1 MHVQVNTTGIENKD
15 TLDRWAEQH
24 LQDLLSRFRQD
35 ITRVEVHLS
44 DENSEKSGLADKR
57 CTMEARLVSH
67 QPLVVHHDGHNQD
80 EAFRG
85 AAEKL
90 KRIVESTLERAR
102 DNRHRE
108 RDSIR
113 KDGVLDA
120 SLGEP

>member
-1 MHVQVNTTGIENKD
+1 MHVQVNTTGIENKE

-24 LQDLLSRFRQD
+24 LQEQLSRFRQD

-57 CTMEARLVSH
+57 CTMEARLVNH
-67 QPLVVHHDGHNQD
+67 QPVVVHHDGHNQD

-85 AAEKL
+85 ATDKL
-90 KRIVESTLERAR
+90 KRVVESSLERLR

-113 KDGVLDA
+113 KDGVLDTPV
-120 SLGEP
+120 GEA